1 MRALNTFSPTQI
13 PQHLIGSLPR
23 SDAERDYPVFVE
35 FLQKYYEF
43 LGNYNYDIERSRE
56 VSVVPEELLKFFKRE
71 FSPGFDSGR
80 AVINERKFIEL
91 VRGVYKRKGSITG
104 IELLFRLFF
113 GQAVTVYEPYKQVLK
128 ASDGKWYQEKS
139 ITVKKTYNAP
149 EVPTLTGTPL
159 LSMKTTKGTFL
170 VETQRI
176 EILDQETVRFFF
188 RNFTK
193 IFVDSNQTVEIFSGD
208 RIIFRGH
215 ITESPSKLRI
225 AEPGKYW
232 RVGQVFKI
240 PGTVKDTIARVTAV
254 NSTGG
259 VTDTEIIEFGDA
271 HTPGQIVRISPF
283 PNAPVAGT
291 VTFEST
297 IIGYDSILGEY
308 IYEHIGTIDDSVFE
322 ITEKVLGYETQDE
335 LNKYDSEF
343 YFLEDYVA
351 DEVINKN
358 ETFGSSQQIGA
369 QNPDLTLEMWLES
382 RATFFY
388 EFGNITNYKGKYTNE
403 DGQLSNPWIKLQ
415 DSYFYQLFSYVIQS
429 QKQVGEYR
437 ELIEQI
443 HAAGTKY
450 FAELQRDRI
459 FSITP
464 SAIGSISDN
473 KIGIDESADIDD
485 LDPLF
490 DVERYSESVIYAD
503 EDPLIFE
510 PGKGFDEETFADDVS
525 GDVYESEG
533 YFSEDYTV
541 SKLISPYILMDK
553 GEITDEIF
561 SNENVEK
568 SNSVIAEDSNSA
580 SENIESKVVYSV
592 QQDSVSSLDS
602 DITFSLDSTASD
614 DSTTSE
620 TQLLVSGIEL
630 TDSISNTD
638 SEIVSS
644 VSNFFQDETTNTET
658 TTNVVGFTA
667 TTDTSTPSDSDIS
680 SDVYTSSE
688 DTNTASDDA
697 LIELTEIYDDSVSV
711 TESIQI
717 TLQSV
722 ATTDSVTSD
731 DSVSNDSINSVATP
745 DSATAVDG
753 TPAEPIVDGYATVFF
768 AEDYTTLDLTLT
780 IG

>member
-1 MRALNTFSPTQI
+1 MRALNTFSPSQV

-23 SDAERDYPVFVE
+23 ADVERDHPIFVE

-56 VSVVPEELLKFFKRE
+56 VSVVPEELLKFFRRE

-91 VRGVYKRKGSITG
+91 VRGVYKRKGSVTG

-149 EVPTLTGTPL
+149 ELPTLTGSPL
-159 LSMKTTKGTFL
+159 LSMRTSRGTFL
-170 VETQRI
+170 VETQRF
-176 EILDQETVRFFF
+176 EYLDQETVRFFF
-188 RNFTK
+188 RNFTR
-193 IFVDSNQTVEIFSGD
+193 IFVDPNQTVEIYSGD

-215 ITESPSKLRI
+215 IIESPSKLRI
-225 AEPGKYW
+225 AESGKYW

-259 VTDTEIIEFGDA
+259 VTDTEIIEFGNA

-291 VTFEST
+291 VTFQST
-297 IIGYDSILGEY
+297 IVGYDSVSGEY
-308 IYEHIGTIDDSVFE
+308 IYEHIGSIDDGIFQL
-322 ITEKVLGYETQDE
+322 TEQVLGYETQDD

-369 QNPDLTLEMWLES
+369 QTPDMTLEMWLES

-388 EFGNITNYKGKYTNE
+388 EFDNITNYKGKYTNE
-403 DGQLSNPWIKLQ
+403 EGHLSNPWAKLQ

-429 QKQVGEYR
+429 QKQVGEYK
-437 ELIEQI
+437 ELIDQI

-464 SAIGSISDN
+464 SAMGSISDN
-473 KIGIDESADIDD
+473 IIGIDESADIND

-490 DVERYSESVIYAD
+490 DVERYSESVIYAE
-503 EDPLIFE
+503 EDSIIFD
-510 PGKGFDEETFADDVS
+510 PGKGFNDEILIDDAV
-525 GDVYESEG
+525 GDVYTIED
-533 YFSEDYTV
+533 YFSEEYTV
-541 SKLISPYILMDK
+541 SKLVSPYIFVDK
-553 GEITDEIF
+553 GDFTDEIF

-568 SNSVIAEDSNSA
+568 SNSVIAEDSNST
-580 SENIESKVVYSV
+580 SENIESKIVYSV
-592 QQDSVSSLDS
+592 QQ
-602 DITFSLDSTASD
+602 
-614 DSTTSE
+614 
-620 TQLLVSGIEL
+620 
-630 TDSISNTD
+630 
-638 SEIVSS
+638 
-644 VSNFFQDETTNTET
+644 
-658 TTNVVGFTA
+658 
-667 TTDTSTPSDSDIS
+667 
-680 SDVYTSSE
+680 
-688 DTNTASDDA
+688 
-697 LIELTEIYDDSVSV
+697 
-711 TESIQI
+711 
-717 TLQSV
+717 
-722 ATTDSVTSD
+722 DSVTSD
-731 DSVSNDSINSVATP
+731 DSVSSDSINSVATP

-753 TPAEPIVDGYATVFF
+753 TPATPTVDGYATDFF
-768 AEDYTTLDLTLT
+768 AEDYTTLGISLN